1 MKRSNEARLVSK
13 EKTVKERRSTF
24 QEFYTMQNKWK
35 KYLYQNPPEISSAIT
50 RPVFCNSSFD
60 VCFFSPLL

>member
-24 QEFYTMQNKWK
+24 QEFYTMQNK
-35 KYLYQNPPEISSAIT
+35 
-50 RPVFCNSSFD
+50 
-60 VCFFSPLL
+60 